1 MSKFGN
7 INITLG
13 ERVSRIYTDLRLGIP
28 VIIRAADEH
37 LVVPVETLNQTRF
50 DLFRS
55 LETNLRLVVSS
66 RRANTLK
73 MSSYD
78 KGLARIEVPADRNL
92 EWLKAVADPSKD
104 LIYGIKGPFVQM
116 RGGDTRIDN
125 LGILLSKTAQL
136 LPAILTV
143 NLKAS
148 EIKTDN
154 LTSIKITDLVSFFE
168 QEPISREII
177 SARIPTET
185 AEFGKLHVF
194 RPELD
199 GPEHYAMEFGEID
212 RNSPVLVRIHSA
224 CFTGD
229 ILGSLKCDCGAQLS
243 EATRQINMNGS
254 GVLLYLNQEGRGIG
268 LANKMRAYALQDE
281 GFDTVEANHRLGFE
295 DDERNFKIGAS
306 ILKEL
311 EINSIRLM
319 TNNPSKIN
327 LLGEN
332 GINICERVALKIKEN
347 KFNAHYLGTKAK
359 KSGHLL

>member
-28 VIIRAADEH
+28 VIISAEDEH

-55 LETNLRLVVSS
+55 LATDLRLVVSS
-66 RRANTLK
+66 RRAKTLK
-73 MSSYD
+73 MSPYD
-78 KGLARIEVPADRNL
+78 KGLARIEVPTDRNL

-116 RGGDTRIDN
+116 RGGDTKVEN
-125 LGILLSKTAQL
+125 LGLLLSKTAKL
-136 LPAILTV
+136 LPAILTIT
-143 NLKAS
+143 LKAS

-154 LTSIKITDLVSFFE
+154 LTSIEITDLISFFD
-168 QEPISREII
+168 QDPTSREII
-177 SARIPTET
+177 AARLPTET

-229 ILGSLKCDCGAQLS
+229 ILGSLKCDCGAQLN

-311 EINSIRLM
+311 QINSIRLM
-319 TNNPSKIN
+319 TNNPKKIE
-327 LLGEN
+327 LLEEN
-332 GINICERVALKIKEN
+332 GINICERVALKIKKN

>member
-28 VIIRAADEH
+28 VIIRADDEH

-55 LETNLRLVVSS
+55 LATDLRLVVSS

-104 LIYGIKGPFVQM
+104 LIYGIKGPFTQM
-116 RGGDTRIDN
+116 RGGDTRVEN
-125 LGILLSKTAQL
+125 LGLLLSKTAQL
-136 LPAILTV
+136 LPAILTI

-154 LTSIKITDLVSFFE
+154 LTSIEITDLVSFFE
-168 QEPISREII
+168 QDPISREII
-177 SARIPTET
+177 SARLPTET

-229 ILGSLKCDCGAQLS
+229 ILGSLKCDCGAQL
-243 EATRQINMNGS
+243 
-254 GVLLYLNQEGRGIG
+254 
-268 LANKMRAYALQDE
+268 MRLH
-281 GFDTVEANHRLGFE
+281 V
-295 DDERNFKIGAS
+295 K
-306 ILKEL
+306 
-311 EINSIRLM
+311 
-319 TNNPSKIN
+319 
-327 LLGEN
+327 
-332 GINICERVALKIKEN
+332 
-347 KFNAHYLGTKAK
+347 
-359 KSGHLL
+359 